1 VTEPQ
6 TVEEEDAALAA
17 APWPQ
22 RFLFERLQNAGE
34 VFLLIGSALRELPAG
49 IGKFGLVI
57 NQMAA
62 IGLGSMPLT
71 VIVALFTGAVAAVQA
86 AYQMRDYVPM
96 IYLGT
101 VIGKSVVI
109 ELGPVLTALVV
120 GGRVSAAIAAEL
132 GSMRVTEQIDAME
145 TLGISPVRYLVV
157 PRLIAS
163 VVMLPVLTIF
173 ADILAIFGGYL
184 VATLT
189 LDVSGHTFTS
199 GLKMYFKVQD
209 VFSGLL
215 VGLLRRDH
223 RDDGVLLRAPHRGG
237 AEAVGDSTTRAVVA
251 SCLLILIV
259 DYLLASFL
267 FRVLLPTSR
276 SNSRESGSDSG
287 RKLCSGVSIYPFR
300 GESAWSSSGG
310 AGPASRSSSSTWSGS
325 SNRTGGPCG

>member
-1 VTEPQ
+1 MIDPETAEQ
-6 TVEEEDAALAA
+6 EDAALAA

-22 RFLFERLQNAGE
+22 RFLFARLQNAGE
-34 VFLLIGSALRELPAG
+34 IFLLVGSALREMPSG
-49 IGKFGLVI
+49 VRKTGLVFE
-57 NQMAA
+57 QMAS

-132 GSMRVTEQIDAME
+132 GSMRVTEQVDAME
-145 TLGISPVRYLVV
+145 TLGISPIRYLVV
-157 PRLIAS
+157 PRLVAS
-163 VVMLPVLTIF
+163 IVMLPMLTIF

-184 VATLT
+184 VAVLT

-199 GLKMYFKVQD
+199 GLKLYFKLQD

-215 VGLLRRDH
+215 KSVFFGGIIATMGCYYGLRTE
-223 RDDGVLLRAPHRGG
+223 GG

-267 FRVLLPTSR
+267 FRVL
-276 SNSRESGSDSG
+276 
-287 RKLCSGVSIYPFR
+287 F
-300 GESAWSSSGG
+300 A
-310 AGPASRSSSSTWSGS
+310 
-325 SNRTGGPCG
+325 